1 MKTKTEN
8 QESNTKILALI
19 LIQLLD
25 FESRKQESV
34 AN

>member
-19 LIQLLD
+19 LIQLSN
-25 FESRKQESV
+25 FESRK
-34 AN
+34 